1 MSPTSAP
8 LPAPPSPSPTSADS
22 RRRFVS
28 FPFAARL
35 AFFLF
40 FLWFWGVRYGDFL
53 YVAQG
58 CDLFLWRWSFLTD
71 AIRPAELSLRLSA
84 FFVQFFYFPAFGAA
98 ILAGFLAFIQFG
110 TERLFRLTGR
120 LFPLSFVPSAL
131 VALQITE
138 VGYYI
143 FEYFDVAF
151 LFSFVFQYSF
161 VLAFALIFDALRS
174 ERGRAAFLTLGV
186 ALCFPIFGVF
196 ALLAA
201 ALCLLKEATRPADA
215 SPTANAAK
223 TAKIV
228 KADVKRRKRLAF
240 FALWTLAVPTLYW
253 PLFSG
258 TARSLGA
265 LYVAGLT
272 EETVSQRDTA
282 TDQIYAA
289 FLGAILAFF
298 VAVAVLDALRR
309 TVERRSPKA
318 LQPEQPERPQKP
330 TPTRRSSQKSKRA
343 AKAQTP
349 ETSPTAQTAQTAQT
363 ARPALSLDSTAT
375 ISALALLTLALVV
388 VRVSFYTPDFAA
400 LCGIARALDREVW
413 EAIVRLEATVAA
425 PSNPTITARV
435 LAQSRLGRVA
445 DELYLRPLAPTRP
458 LQHYQTTTSC
468 MCGDRFLY
476 EYGAVNPAM
485 RVASNNYVVKRERSA
500 WAASTLALCNV
511 AEDRRAVAERY
522 LYRLQGT
529 LFHRKKAAELAA
541 YLNARS
547 AEKSSF
553 TPYLRQATLSDERLA
568 ELDASFAA
576 VRAQKPNVDDFTTT
590 RCVDH
595 TRYQLVQTDDLARL
609 PLPERETRL
618 ATLLLMRDLPTFAQ
632 FLDGYLAEK
641 TALAD
646 ASRRRIP
653 RVLQEAIL
661 LRVHFPKIFG
671 QPEDERW
678 EPPQNVEIDP
688 EILERFNQCM
698 TLLQPESF
706 NNEAIRAANRELGD
720 RERDPAKRAI
730 LAAQFYFGDSLWP
743 SVFAEPFENY

>member
-8 LPAPPSPSPTSADS
+8 LSGSTSTSVSPTSADS

-58 CDLFLWRWSFLTD
+58 FDIFLWRWSFLTD
-71 AIRPAELSLRLSA
+71 AVRPAELSLRLSA
-84 FFVQFFYFPAFGAA
+84 FFVQFFYYPALGAA
-98 ILAGFLAFIQFG
+98 ILAGFLTFIQFG

-131 VALQITE
+131 LSIQITSVE
-138 VGYYI
+138 YYV

-161 VLAFALIFDALRS
+161 ALLFALIFDTLKS
-174 ERGRAAFLTLGV
+174 ERARTAFLTLGV
-186 ALCFPIFGVF
+186 ALSFPIFGVF

-201 ALCLLKEATRPADA
+201 LFCLLKEATRPVD
-215 SPTANAAK
+215 AAK
-223 TAKIV
+223 TAKTDKV
-228 KADVKRRKRLAF
+228 NAKRRRRLAGL
-240 FALWTLAVPTLYW
+240 ALWTLAVPTLYW
-253 PLFSG
+253 PLFAG
-258 TARSLGA
+258 TARTLGA
-265 LYVAGLT
+265 LYLAGLA
-272 EETVSQRDTA
+272 EETVSERDAA
-282 TDQIYAA
+282 TEQIYAA
-289 FLGAILAFF
+289 FLGALLAYF

-309 TVERRSPKA
+309 TAENRAPQAVQPKRSEQPQRPLKPTSPRRSTQKA
-318 LQPEQPERPQKP
+318 R
-330 TPTRRSSQKSKRA
+330 
-343 AKAQTP
+343 KAQNP
-349 ETSPTAQTAQTAQT
+349 ETPQTAQSAQNAEP
-363 ARPALSLDSTAT
+363 ARPAFSLDSTAT
-375 ISALALLTLALVV
+375 ISALALLTLALGA
-388 VRVSFYTPDFAA
+388 VRCSFYTPDFAA
-400 LCGIARALDREVW
+400 LCGVARALDREDW
-413 EAIVRLEATVAA
+413 ETVLRLESTVAA

-435 LAQSRLGRVA
+435 LAQARLGRLA
-445 DELYLRPLAPTRP
+445 DELYLRPIKPTRP
-458 LQHYQTTTSC
+458 RQHYQTTTFC
-468 MCGDRFLY
+468 MCGDRILY

-541 YLNARS
+541 YLDARS
-547 AEKSSF
+547 AEKSPF
-553 TPYLRQATLSDERLA
+553 TSYLRQATLSDARLA

-576 VRAQKPNVDDFTTT
+576 VRAQKPNVDDFATT

-595 TRYQLVQTDDLARL
+595 IRYQLVQTDDLAKR

-618 ATLLLMRDLPTFAQ
+618 ATLLLMRDLPTFARH
-632 FLDGYLAEK
+632 FDAYLAEK

-653 RVLQEAIL
+653 RVLQEAIY
-661 LRVHFPKIFG
+661 LRVHFPKIFER
-671 QPEDERW
+671 PADERW
-678 EPPQNVEIDP
+678 EPPKEVELDP
-688 EILERFNQCM
+688 AIRERFNHCM

-706 NNEAIRAANRELGD
+706 NNEAIQAANRELGD

-743 SVFAEPFENY
+743 SVFAEPLENY

>member
-1 MSPTSAP
+1 MSPTSVP
-8 LPAPPSPSPTSADS
+8 LSVSISPTPADS

-28 FPFAARL
+28 FPSAARL

-84 FFVQFFYFPAFGAA
+84 FFVQFFYYPALGAA

-131 VALQITE
+131 LALQITE

-161 VLAFALIFDALRS
+161 VLLFALIFDALRS
-174 ERGRAAFLTLGV
+174 ERARTAFLTLGV
-186 ALCFPIFGVF
+186 AACFPIFGVF

-201 ALCLLKEATRPADA
+201 APCLLKEATRPDDA

-223 TAKIV
+223 TTKIV
-228 KADVKRRKRLAF
+228 KTDVKRRKRLAF
-240 FALWTLAVPTLYW
+240 LALWTLAVPTLYW

-309 TVERRSPKA
+309 TVERRSPQPA
-318 LQPEQPERPQKP
+318 RPEQPERPQKP
-330 TPTRRSSQKSKRA
+330 TPTQRSSQKSKRA

-349 ETSPTAQTAQTAQT
+349 ETSPTAPT

-400 LCGIARALDREVW
+400 LCGIARALDREDW
-413 EAIVRLEATVAA
+413 EAIVRLETTVAA

-435 LAQSRLGRVA
+435 LAQSRLGRLA

-458 LQHYQTTTSC
+458 LQHYQTTTFC
-468 MCGDRFLY
+468 MLGDRFLY
-476 EYGAVNPAM
+476 EYGAVNPAL

-511 AEDRRAVAERY
+511 VEDRRAVAERY

-529 LFHRKKAAELAA
+529 LFHRKKAAEWAA

-553 TPYLRQATLSDERLA
+553 TPYLRQAPLSDERLA

-576 VRAQKPNVDDFTTT
+576 VRAQKPTADDFTTT
-590 RCVDH
+590 RCADH
-595 TRYQLVQTDDLARL
+595 VRYQLVQTDDLAKR

-706 NNEAIRAANRELGD
+706 NNEAIQAANRELGD

>member
-8 LPAPPSPSPTSADS
+8 LSASTSPTSADS

-28 FPFAARL
+28 FPVAARL

-40 FLWFWGVRYGDFL
+40 FVWFWGVRYGDFL

-84 FFVQFFYFPAFGAA
+84 FFVQFFYYPALGAA
-98 ILAGFLAFIQFG
+98 ILAVFLAFIQFG

-131 VALQITE
+131 IAIQIANVE
-138 VGYYI
+138 YYV

-161 VLAFALIFDALRS
+161 ALIFALIFDALKS
-174 ERGRAAFLTLGV
+174 ERARTAFLTLGV

-201 ALCLLKEATRPADA
+201 AFCLLKEATRPVDA
-215 SPTANAAK
+215 AAK
-223 TAKIV
+223 TAKTNKV
-228 KADVKRRKRLAF
+228 DAKRRKRLAF
-240 FALWTLAVPTLYW
+240 LALWTLAVPTLYW

-258 TARSLGA
+258 TARTLGA
-265 LYVAGLT
+265 LYAAGLT

-309 TVERRSPKA
+309 TAERRSPKA
-318 LQPEQPERPQKP
+318 DQPAQPIQPKRPLKP
-330 TPTRRSSQKSKRA
+330 ASPQRSTRKAR
-343 AKAQTP
+343 KAQTF
-349 ETSPTAQTAQTAQT
+349 ETAETPQSAQA
-363 ARPALSLDSTAT
+363 ARPAFSLDSTAT

-400 LCGIARALDREVW
+400 LCGIARALDREDW
-413 EAIVRLEATVAA
+413 EEIVRLEATVAT

-435 LAQSRLGRVA
+435 LAQSRLGRLA

-458 LQHYQTTTSC
+458 PQHYQTTTFS
-468 MCGDRFLY
+468 MCGDRILY
-476 EYGAVNPAM
+476 EYGAVNPAL
-485 RVASNNYVVKRERSA
+485 RAASNNYVVKRERSA

-541 YLNARS
+541 YLGARS

-553 TPYLRQATLSDERLA
+553 TSYLRQAPLSDERLA

-576 VRAQKPNVDDFTTT
+576 VRAQKPNFDDFATT

-595 TRYQLVQTDDLARL
+595 VRYQLVQTDDLAKR

-618 ATLLLMRDLPTFAQ
+618 VTLLLMRDLPTFARY
-632 FLDGYLAEK
+632 FDAYLAEK

-678 EPPQNVEIDP
+678 EPPKNVEIDP
-688 EILERFNQCM
+688 TIRERFKHCM
-698 TLLQPESF
+698 TLLQPESV

-720 RERDPAKRAI
+720 RERDGAKRAI

>member
-8 LPAPPSPSPTSADS
+8 LPAPPSPTSADS

-84 FFVQFFYFPAFGAA
+84 FFVQFFYYPALGAA

-174 ERGRAAFLTLGV
+174 ERARTAFLTLGV

-201 ALCLLKEATRPADA
+201 ALCLLKEATRPDDA

-228 KADVKRRKRLAF
+228 KADANRRKRLAF

-309 TVERRSPKA
+309 TAESSRSDADVLNYLESMRRRGRSAQPLQSAQPASPRRS
-318 LQPEQPERPQKP
+318 
-330 TPTRRSSQKSKRA
+330 TQKSKRA
-343 AKAQTP
+343 EKAQTP
-349 ETSPTAQTAQTAQT
+349 ETSPTAQTAQTA
-363 ARPALSLDSTAT
+363 RPAFSLDSTAT
-375 ISALALLTLALVV
+375 ISALALLTLALVA

-400 LCGIARALDREVW
+400 LCGIARALDREDW

-476 EYGAVNPAM
+476 EYGAVNPAL

-511 AEDRRAVAERY
+511 AEDRRA
-522 LYRLQGT
+522 
-529 LFHRKKAAELAA
+529 
-541 YLNARS
+541 
-547 AEKSSF
+547 
-553 TPYLRQATLSDERLA
+553 
-568 ELDASFAA
+568 
-576 VRAQKPNVDDFTTT
+576 
-590 RCVDH
+590 
-595 TRYQLVQTDDLARL
+595 
-609 PLPERETRL
+609 
-618 ATLLLMRDLPTFAQ
+618 
-632 FLDGYLAEK
+632 
-641 TALAD
+641 
-646 ASRRRIP
+646 
-653 RVLQEAIL
+653 
-661 LRVHFPKIFG
+661 
-671 QPEDERW
+671 
-678 EPPQNVEIDP
+678 
-688 EILERFNQCM
+688 
-698 TLLQPESF
+698 
-706 NNEAIRAANRELGD
+706 
-720 RERDPAKRAI
+720 
-730 LAAQFYFGDSLWP
+730 
-743 SVFAEPFENY
+743 

>member
-8 LPAPPSPSPTSADS
+8 LSVSTSPTSADS

-28 FPFAARL
+28 FPVAARF

-40 FLWFWGVRYGDFL
+40 FVWFWGVRYGDFL

-84 FFVQFFYFPAFGAA
+84 FFVQFFYYPALGAA
-98 ILAGFLAFIQFG
+98 ILAGFLSFIQFG

-161 VLAFALIFDALRS
+161 VLLFALIFDALRS
-174 ERGRAAFLTLGV
+174 ERARTAFLTLGV
-186 ALCFPIFGVF
+186 AACFPIFGVF

-201 ALCLLKEATRPADA
+201 ALCLLKEATRPDDA
-215 SPTANAAK
+215 TQTAKTVK
-223 TAKIV
+223 TAKAV
-228 KADVKRRKRLAF
+228 KINAKRRKRLAF
-240 FALWTLAVPTLYW
+240 LALWTLAVPPLYW

-289 FLGAILAFF
+289 YLGAILAFF

-318 LQPEQPERPQKP
+318 LQPEQSKQPKQPEQPERPLKP

-349 ETSPTAQTAQTAQT
+349 ETSPTAPT

-375 ISALALLTLALVV
+375 IS
-388 VRVSFYTPDFAA
+388 
-400 LCGIARALDREVW
+400 
-413 EAIVRLEATVAA
+413 
-425 PSNPTITARV
+425 
-435 LAQSRLGRVA
+435 
-445 DELYLRPLAPTRP
+445 
-458 LQHYQTTTSC
+458 
-468 MCGDRFLY
+468 
-476 EYGAVNPAM
+476 
-485 RVASNNYVVKRERSA
+485 
-500 WAASTLALCNV
+500 
-511 AEDRRAVAERY
+511 
-522 LYRLQGT
+522 
-529 LFHRKKAAELAA
+529 
-541 YLNARS
+541 
-547 AEKSSF
+547 
-553 TPYLRQATLSDERLA
+553 
-568 ELDASFAA
+568 
-576 VRAQKPNVDDFTTT
+576 
-590 RCVDH
+590 
-595 TRYQLVQTDDLARL
+595 
-609 PLPERETRL
+609 
-618 ATLLLMRDLPTFAQ
+618 
-632 FLDGYLAEK
+632 
-641 TALAD
+641 
-646 ASRRRIP
+646 
-653 RVLQEAIL
+653 
-661 LRVHFPKIFG
+661 
-671 QPEDERW
+671 
-678 EPPQNVEIDP
+678 
-688 EILERFNQCM
+688 
-698 TLLQPESF
+698 
-706 NNEAIRAANRELGD
+706 
-720 RERDPAKRAI
+720 
-730 LAAQFYFGDSLWP
+730 
-743 SVFAEPFENY
+743 